1 MRSTLPRFA
10 FTRSSALL
18 TTLLLAAAGIAVSS
32 QQPAHASVTRVRLGS
47 AADVSRA
54 GWNGPAFT
62 MNGDGAVVPATM
74 SKAIAAITGG
84 TGSIDVT
91 VLADSAP
98 SSGSA
103 TPECDVIM
111 GLGGVNSC
119 TTDVVTSAADGNNSQ
134 VNTDVRNAE
143 FVYFAGGNQ
152 CVYASWKGTA
162 LQASVQSVVAKG
174 GGSGGGSAG
183 THINSAI
190 VYDAC
195 GGGTDSPTAL
205 ANPYDRT
212 VTFTTGMFSW
222 PNYGDT
228 IDDSHF
234 VTRDRMGR
242 TMAFVARAL
251 KDGLTT
257 SGKAWGVGIEQGGGS
272 LFLDKNGLATLTGAD
287 AYVVLGDHQPEK
299 AVAGSPLTY
308 SGYKIWH
315 LTDGSTFDFK
325 NRPTCGYYL
334 RSVTNG
340 VADANLY
347 SGTPVTNCGSG
358 NTVTVTNPGNQ
369 TTAAGTA
376 VNLQLSASDSAS
388 GQSLT
393 YAASG
398 LPAGLSISGSGL
410 ITGTPTTPGTSTV
423 SISATDGTGASGSAT
438 LTWTVTGTGG
448 GSAYAE
454 VESNDT
460 TSAANDITSLTY
472 PAAVTGS
479 MKSSSDRDYYRL
491 SLTSGQTATVNC
503 TVPSA
508 YDADVYFMNA
518 SGSTLT
524 RSVNNGKGVAEAL
537 GWTATS
543 TGTYFLDVEAYSGS
557 GSATYTCTISKS

>member
-1 MRSTLPRFA
+1 VSPSLSRVPRRA
-10 FTRSSALL
+10 ATVLALALL
-18 TTLLLAAAGIAVSS
+18 AGAGAVATP
-32 QQPAHASVTRVRLGS
+32 QAAHASVSRVRLGS
-47 AADVSRA
+47 SADVTRSS
-54 GWNGPAFT
+54 WSGPAFT

-74 SKAIAAITGG
+74 TKAIGAISGG

-98 SSGSA
+98 TTGSA

-111 GLGGVNSC
+111 GLSGVNSC
-119 TTDVVTSAADGNNSQ
+119 TTDVVTTAADGNNTQ

-205 ANPYDRT
+205 ANPYDST

-222 PNYGDT
+222 PNYADT

-242 TMAFVARAL
+242 TMAFVARAV

-257 SGKAWGVGIEQGGGS
+257 GGRAWGVGIEQGGGS
-272 LFLDKNGLATLTGAD
+272 LFLDKNGLGTLTGAD

-299 AVAGSPLTY
+299 AVPGSPLTY

-315 LTDGSTFDFK
+315 LTSGSTFDFK

-347 SGTPVTNCGSG
+347 SGTPVTGCQTGG
-358 NTVTVTNPGNQ
+358 NTVTVGSPGNQ
-369 TTAAGTA
+369 TTALGTA
-376 VNLQLSASDSAS
+376 VGLQLTATDSAS
-388 GQSLT
+388 GQTLT
-393 YAASG
+393 YTANG
-398 LPAGLSISGSGL
+398 LPAGLSINSSGL
-410 ITGTPTTPGTSTV
+410 VTGTPTTAGTSTV
-423 SISATDGTGASGSAT
+423 TVTATDTTGASGST
-438 LTWTVTGTGG
+438 TFTWTTGNGG
-448 GSAYAE
+448 GSTYTE
-454 VESNDT
+454 TEPNDS
-460 TSAANDITSLTY
+460 TSAANNVSALAFPLTL
-472 PAAVTGS
+472 TGS
-479 MKSSSDRDYYRL
+479 MKSTSDRDYYA
-491 SLTSGQTATVNC
+491 LTLTNGQTVTVTC
-503 TVPSA
+503 SIPTA
-508 YDADVYFMNA
+508 YDADLYLLN
-518 SGSTLT
+518 SNGSTQT
-524 RSVNNGKGVAEAL
+524 RSVNNGKGVAESLTYA
-537 GWTATS
+537 AS
-543 TGTYFLDVEAYSGS
+543 SSGTYYVDMEAYSGS
-557 GSATYTCTISKS
+557 GSATYSCAVNKG